1 MAGSLAIAILCSVA
15 ALPQQVVVPRQ
26 PPVLVAPG
34 QQVFSPRAEP
44 QLPTDEELMTVSV
57 APELLRLV
65 RALDSDSFSERDAAR
80 QAIIAR
86 KPAPD
91 ELMAVLLRRD
101 LSDEGRHQLVGILR
115 DRILRAPR
123 GALGIRMENFPDKDG
138 GVRITA
144 LVPGMPAEK
153 VLKPG
158 DVVKRVNDT
167 VLRSTIDLMNAV
179 QTLPPGVEVKLL
191 VRRVRKDALA
201 AVAPAGA
208 PAQDPAQLTED
219 LELTMRLGS
228 TEELQEKGDP
238 VLPGVAGQQVLL
250 GGGGLIFYERQLRAL
265 MASKRFLS
273 KPQAVEFPLRD
284 SGATEKPAVT
294 VESVRKLLM
303 ELQLAD
309 GDADRSAVGRA
320 GAAAARARGAR
331 GRDPRFV
338 LIFAATSESAC
349 LPERRARFT
358 HATCRQ
364 SEQRRAPCG
373 NAAAATSE
381 SACFPGRRARFTR
394 AASVQREP
402 PQPRPLKTTDCGN
415 ARSGSAPPPRG
426 RAAAP
431 RRASPSRSPR
441 ARSPSD
447 RSRARGASPSRT
459 PRSAGG

>member
-1 MAGSLAIAILCSVA
+1 MFSLLA
-15 ALPQQVVVPRQ
+15 ALPLLVAAPAVGQQQQKPQLVPGVPQQKGVPAQQQVPQPAQNPIIILDGNQQIVQPQVPQ
-26 PPVLVAPG
+26 PK
-34 QQVFSPRAEP
+34 
-44 QLPTDEELMTVSV
+44 LPSDEELAKVQVS
-57 APELLRLV
+57 AELVRLS
-65 RALDSDSFSERDAAR
+65 RALDSDAFAERDAAR
-80 QAIIAR
+80 KAILER
-86 KPAPD
+86 KPTAD
-91 ELMAVLLRRD
+91 ELMALLLRTD
-101 LSDEGRHQLVGILR
+101 LGEEARHQLVGILR
-115 DRILRAPR
+115 ERILRAPG

-208 PAQDPAQLTED
+208 PAPDPAQLTED

-309 GDADRSAVGRA
+309 GDADLVRVHRMRLDQIAEQIARFGDQQSAE
-320 GAAAARARGAR
+320 RARLQRALEALEVEIR
-331 GRDPRFV
+331 GSF
-338 LIFAATSESAC
+338 
-349 LPERRARFT
+349 
-358 HATCRQ
+358 
-364 SEQRRAPCG
+364 
-373 NAAAATSE
+373 
-381 SACFPGRRARFTR
+381 
-394 AASVQREP
+394 
-402 PQPRPLKTTDCGN
+402 
-415 ARSGSAPPPRG
+415 
-426 RAAAP
+426 
-431 RRASPSRSPR
+431 
-441 ARSPSD
+441 
-447 RSRARGASPSRT
+447 
-459 PRSAGG
+459 

>member
-1 MAGSLAIAILCSVA
+1 MFSLLA
-15 ALPQQVVVPRQ
+15 ALPLLVAAPAVGQQQQKPQLVPGVPQQKGVPAQQQVPQPAQNPIIILDGNQQIVQPQVPQ
-26 PPVLVAPG
+26 PK
-34 QQVFSPRAEP
+34 
-44 QLPTDEELMTVSV
+44 LPSDEELAKVQVS
-57 APELLRLV
+57 AELVRLS
-65 RALDSDSFSERDAAR
+65 RALDSDAFAERDAAR
-80 QAIIAR
+80 KAILER
-86 KPAPD
+86 KPTAD
-91 ELMAVLLRRD
+91 ELMALLLRTD
-101 LSDEGRHQLVGILR
+101 LGEEARHQLVGILR
-115 DRILRAPR
+115 ERILRAPG

-309 GDADRSAVGRA
+309 GDADLVRVHRMRLDQIAEQIARFGDQQSAE
-320 GAAAARARGAR
+320 RARLQRALEALEVEIR
-331 GRDPRFV
+331 GSF
-338 LIFAATSESAC
+338 
-349 LPERRARFT
+349 
-358 HATCRQ
+358 
-364 SEQRRAPCG
+364 
-373 NAAAATSE
+373 
-381 SACFPGRRARFTR
+381 
-394 AASVQREP
+394 
-402 PQPRPLKTTDCGN
+402 
-415 ARSGSAPPPRG
+415 
-426 RAAAP
+426 
-431 RRASPSRSPR
+431 
-441 ARSPSD
+441 
-447 RSRARGASPSRT
+447 
-459 PRSAGG
+459 

>member
-1 MAGSLAIAILCSVA
+1 MRSLLAMLPLLIAATAVGQQQQQKPQLVPGV
-15 ALPQQVVVPRQ
+15 PQQKGVPAQ
-26 PPVLVAPG
+26 
-34 QQVFSPRAEP
+34 QQVP
-44 QLPTDEELMTVSV
+44 QPAQNPIIILDGNQQIVQPQVPQPKLPSDEELAKVQV
-57 APELLRLV
+57 PAELIRLS
-65 RALDSDSFSERDAAR
+65 RALDSDAFAERDAAR
-80 QAIIAR
+80 KAILER
-86 KPAPD
+86 KPTAE
-91 ELMAVLLRRD
+91 ELMALLLRTD
-101 LSDEGRHQLVGILR
+101 LGEEARHQLVGILR
-115 DRILRAPR
+115 ERILRAPG

-309 GDADRSAVGRA
+309 GDADLVRVHRMRLDQIAEQIARFGDQQSAE
-320 GAAAARARGAR
+320 RARLQRALEALEVEIR
-331 GRDPRFV
+331 GSF
-338 LIFAATSESAC
+338 
-349 LPERRARFT
+349 
-358 HATCRQ
+358 
-364 SEQRRAPCG
+364 
-373 NAAAATSE
+373 
-381 SACFPGRRARFTR
+381 
-394 AASVQREP
+394 
-402 PQPRPLKTTDCGN
+402 
-415 ARSGSAPPPRG
+415 
-426 RAAAP
+426 
-431 RRASPSRSPR
+431 
-441 ARSPSD
+441 
-447 RSRARGASPSRT
+447 
-459 PRSAGG
+459 

>member
-1 MAGSLAIAILCSVA
+1 MRSLLAMLPFLIAATAVGQQQQKPQLVPGV
-15 ALPQQVVVPRQ
+15 PQQKGVPAQ
-26 PPVLVAPG
+26 
-34 QQVFSPRAEP
+34 QQVP
-44 QLPTDEELMTVSV
+44 QPAPNPIIILDGNQQIVQPQVPQPKLPSDEELAKVQV
-57 APELLRLV
+57 PAELIRLS
-65 RALDSDSFSERDAAR
+65 RALDSDAFAERDAAR
-80 QAIIAR
+80 KAILER
-86 KPAPD
+86 KPTAE
-91 ELMAVLLRRD
+91 ELMALLLRTD
-101 LSDEGRHQLVGILR
+101 LGEEARHQLVGILR
-115 DRILRAPR
+115 ERILRAPG

-158 DVVKRVNDT
+158 DIVKRVNDT
-167 VLRSTIDLMNAV
+167 QLRSTIDLMNAV

-201 AVAPAGA
+201 PVAPANA

-309 GDADRSAVGRA
+309 GDADLVRVHRMRLDQIAEQIARFGDQQSAE
-320 GAAAARARGAR
+320 RARMQRALEALEVEIR
-331 GRDPRFV
+331 GSF
-338 LIFAATSESAC
+338 
-349 LPERRARFT
+349 
-358 HATCRQ
+358 
-364 SEQRRAPCG
+364 
-373 NAAAATSE
+373 
-381 SACFPGRRARFTR
+381 
-394 AASVQREP
+394 
-402 PQPRPLKTTDCGN
+402 
-415 ARSGSAPPPRG
+415 
-426 RAAAP
+426 
-431 RRASPSRSPR
+431 
-441 ARSPSD
+441 
-447 RSRARGASPSRT
+447 
-459 PRSAGG
+459 

>member
-1 MAGSLAIAILCSVA
+1 MPLLLAMLPLLVVA
-15 ALPQQVVVPRQ
+15 PAVGQQQQKPQFVPGVPQQKGVPAPQQVPQPAPNPIIILDGNQQIVQPQVPQ
-26 PPVLVAPG
+26 P
-34 QQVFSPRAEP
+34 R
-44 QLPTDEELMTVSV
+44 LPSDEELAKVQV
-57 APELLRLV
+57 PAELIRLA
-65 RALDSDSFSERDAAR
+65 RALDSDSFAERDAAR
-80 QAIIAR
+80 KAVLER
-86 KPAPD
+86 KPTAE
-91 ELMAVLLRRD
+91 ELMALLLRTD
-101 LSDEGRHQLVGILR
+101 LGEEARHQLVGILR
-115 DRILRAPR
+115 ERILRAPG

-158 DVVKRVNDT
+158 DIVKRVNDT
-167 VLRSTIDLMNAV
+167 QLRSTIDLMNAV

-201 AVAPAGA
+201 PVAPANA

-309 GDADRSAVGRA
+309 GDADLVRVHRMRLDQIAEQIARFGDQQSAE
-320 GAAAARARGAR
+320 RARMQRALEALEVEIR
-331 GRDPRFV
+331 GSF
-338 LIFAATSESAC
+338 
-349 LPERRARFT
+349 
-358 HATCRQ
+358 
-364 SEQRRAPCG
+364 
-373 NAAAATSE
+373 
-381 SACFPGRRARFTR
+381 
-394 AASVQREP
+394 
-402 PQPRPLKTTDCGN
+402 
-415 ARSGSAPPPRG
+415 
-426 RAAAP
+426 
-431 RRASPSRSPR
+431 
-441 ARSPSD
+441 
-447 RSRARGASPSRT
+447 
-459 PRSAGG
+459 

>member
-1 MAGSLAIAILCSVA
+1 MFSLLA
-15 ALPQQVVVPRQ
+15 ALPLLVAAPAVGQQQQKPQLVPGVPQQKGVPAQQQVPQPAQNPIIILDGNQQIVQPQVPQ
-26 PPVLVAPG
+26 PK
-34 QQVFSPRAEP
+34 
-44 QLPTDEELMTVSV
+44 LPSDEELAKVQV
-57 APELLRLV
+57 PAELIRLS
-65 RALDSDSFSERDAAR
+65 RALDSDAFAERDAAR
-80 QAIIAR
+80 KAILER
-86 KPAPD
+86 KPTAE
-91 ELMAVLLRRD
+91 ELMALLLRTD
-101 LSDEGRHQLVGILR
+101 LGEEARHQLVGILR
-115 DRILRAPR
+115 ERILRAPG

-309 GDADRSAVGRA
+309 GDADLVRVHRMRLDQIAEQIARFGDQQSAE
-320 GAAAARARGAR
+320 RARLQRALEALEVEIR
-331 GRDPRFV
+331 GSF
-338 LIFAATSESAC
+338 
-349 LPERRARFT
+349 
-358 HATCRQ
+358 
-364 SEQRRAPCG
+364 
-373 NAAAATSE
+373 
-381 SACFPGRRARFTR
+381 
-394 AASVQREP
+394 
-402 PQPRPLKTTDCGN
+402 
-415 ARSGSAPPPRG
+415 
-426 RAAAP
+426 
-431 RRASPSRSPR
+431 
-441 ARSPSD
+441 
-447 RSRARGASPSRT
+447 
-459 PRSAGG
+459 